1 MSKIEIDQIYKIF
14 GPNPNVAL
22 KMLHDGAGKEQILS
36 ETGHTVGLS
45 DITLSIEEGETFVV
59 MGLSGSGK
67 STLIRHLNRLI
78 EPTAGAVRV
87 DGTDIIGMND
97 KDLTAFR
104 RRETAMVFQHFGL
117 LPHRSVLDNVAYGLQ
132 VQGVSKEKRTG
143 AAQNWIDRVGLTGY
157 GEAYPSELSGGMKQ
171 RVGLA
176 RALTTNPNVLLMD
189 EAFSALDP
197 LIRADMQDELL
208 ALQQDLRKT
217 IVFITHDLDEALKLG
232 DRIAILK
239 DGKLIQVGDPE
250 HILLNPADGYV
261 QNFVKDVNR
270 GRVLTAKTIMDEC
283 CGQDKTASEDGPQVS
298 PDTVLDELL
307 PLSLTT
313 PEPIAVVSRDDNVVG
328 HVSRANVVEALNSA
342 VPDDIAAQ

>member
-1 MSKIEIDQIYKIF
+1 MSKIEIDKIYKIF
-14 GPNPNVAL
+14 GPNPDLAL
-22 KMLHDGAGKEQILS
+22 ERVRGGADKEEILS

-45 DITLSIEEGETFVV
+45 NITLSIEEGETFVV

-78 EPTAGAVRV
+78 EPTAGAIRV

-117 LPHRSVLDNVAYGLQ
+117 LPHRTVSDNVAYGLQ
-132 VQGVSKEKRTG
+132 VQGVSKEKRNDT
-143 AAQNWIDRVGLTGY
+143 AQTWIDRVGLTGY
-157 GEAYPSELSGGMKQ
+157 GDSYPSELSGGMKQ

-176 RALTTNPNVLLMD
+176 RALATDANVLLMD

-239 DGKLIQVGDPE
+239 DGKLIQVGEPE
-250 HILLNPADGYV
+250 HILMNPADGYV

-283 CGQDKTASEDGPQVS
+283 ASDKTTSEDGPQIS

-313 PEPIAVVSRDDNVVG
+313 SEPIAVVSRDDNVIG
-328 HVSRANVVEALNSA
+328 HVSRENVVEALNSA
-342 VPDDIAAQ
+342 APDNIAAQ

>member
-14 GPNPNVAL
+14 GPNPDLTLERVRG
-22 KMLHDGAGKEQILS
+22 GAGKEEILS
-36 ETGHTVGLS
+36 DTGHTVGLS

-78 EPTAGAVRV
+78 EPTAGAIRV
-87 DGTDIIGMND
+87 DGTDIIGMSD

-117 LPHRSVLDNVAYGLQ
+117 LPHRTVSDNVAYGLQ
-132 VQGVSKEKRTG
+132 VQGVSKEKRNK
-143 AAQNWIDRVGLTGY
+143 AAQSWIERVGLAGY
-157 GEAYPSELSGGMKQ
+157 GDSYPSELSGGMKQ

-176 RALTTNPNVLLMD
+176 RALTTNANILLMD

-239 DGKLIQVGDPE
+239 DGKLIQVGEPE

-283 CGQDKTASEDGPQVS
+283 ASDKTTSEDGPQIS

-313 PEPIAVVSRDDNVVG
+313 SEPIAVVSRDDNVIG
-328 HVSRANVVEALNSA
+328 HVSRENVVEALNSA
-342 VPDDIAAQ
+342 VPADIAAQ